1 MVRTITGMERKNLK
15 KGEEDMPT
23 NILLIIY
30 VLLAGI
36 AVDKPGM
43 FNVGFAVATLLILF
57 VVRLTMI
64 SSLKK

>member
-36 AVDKPGM
+36 AVDKPG
-43 FNVGFAVATLLILF
+43 V
-57 VVRLTMI
+57 
-64 SSLKK
+64 